1 MNTIKYRMVILLL
14 VFLGGLA
21 IAGLA
26 QRNRFPYPPSPS
38 QRSSESTSTNTPPY
52 GPSRNLKMLKQSFE
66 QTQKDA
72 AQLYDLATELKQE
85 MEKANEDVL
94 SITVMKKAEDIE
106 KLAEKI
112 KNRMKN
118 L

>member
-1 MNTIKYRMVILLL
+1 VL
-14 VFLGGLA
+14 
-21 IAGLA
+21 
-26 QRNRFPYPPSPS
+26 
-38 QRSSESTSTNTPPY
+38 
-52 GPSRNLKMLKQSFE
+52 
-66 QTQKDA
+66 
-72 AQLYDLATELKQE
+72 LYDLATELKHE

-94 SITVMKKAEDIE
+94 SITVMRKAEEIE

>member
-1 MNTIKYRMVILLL
+1 MIRNFLWTGLLL
-14 VFLGGLA
+14 VLFLGMA
-21 IAGLA
+21 KNSGLA
-26 QRNRFPYPPSPS
+26 QRRRDPFPFPDSSRPSEPIPP
-38 QRSSESTSTNTPPY
+38 N
-52 GPSRNLKMLKQSFE
+52 GPSRKLKLMKESFE
-66 QTQKDA
+66 QTQKDT
-72 AQLYDLATELKQE
+72 AQLYQLATELKQE

-94 SITVMKKAEDIE
+94 SITVMKKAEEIE

>member
-1 MNTIKYRMVILLL
+1 MNTQTYRAAILLL
-14 VFLGGLA
+14 LGGLA
-21 IAGLA
+21 LAGWA
-26 QRNRFPYPPSPS
+26 QQGRFPYPSPPSRRSSDDTPPLRPS
-38 QRSSESTSTNTPPY
+38 QSV
-52 GPSRNLKMLKQSFE
+52 KMLKQSFE
-66 QTQKDA
+66 QTQKDSVL
-72 AQLYDLATELKQE
+72 LYDLATELKHE

-94 SITVMKKAEDIE
+94 SITVMRKAEEIE

>member
-1 MNTIKYRMVILLL
+1 MNTKTYRMAILLL

-38 QRSSESTSTNTPPY
+38 PRSSENTDTPPY
-52 GPSRNLKMLKQSFE
+52 GPSRNVKMLKQSFE

-72 AQLYDLATELKQE
+72 TQLYDLATELKQE

-94 SITVMKKAEDIE
+94 SITVMKKAEEIE
-106 KLAEKI
+106 KLAERI